1 VSELERDLGT
11 TTSDLATTNRQFS
24 QVTNQL
30 QVATEEAARLRDA
43 NAIMSQIL
51 MVSWAVSSSPCL
63 AFRSLLVGP

>member
-1 VSELERDLGT
+1 
-11 TTSDLATTNRQFS
+11 
-24 QVTNQL
+24 
-30 QVATEEAARLRDA
+30 VATEEAARLRDA